1 MHDSND
7 YHDHDGAKNE
17 AKRKPPV
24 EAVEA
29 LLVAGAIVAVGAIDE
44 QREVSQVRTRTH
56 ELTPRVA
63 HRLATSRGP

>member
-1 MHDSND
+1 MQDSND

-17 AKRKPPV
+17 TKREPPV

-29 LLVAGAIVAVGAIDE
+29 LLVAGVIVAVGAVDE
-44 QREVSQVRTRTH
+44 QREVRQVRTRTY

-63 HRLATSRGP
+63 HRLATSRRP